1 MTSMMPI
8 QLPKCRL
15 IPIKSL
21 YCRLCKPK
29 KLRMLDNYDKS
40 ILIFHYYYVNIN
52 IHINNN
58 FTCKNLHNNIISCVT
73 SVNIKSDKNNI
84 NLLVISDFM
93 FTFVNAKNHPIYT
106 VI

>member
-1 MTSMMPI
+1 
-8 QLPKCRL
+8 
-15 IPIKSL
+15 
-21 YCRLCKPK
+21 
-29 KLRMLDNYDKS
+29 MLDNYDKS

-52 IHINNN
+52 IYINNN
-58 FTCKNLHNNIISCVT
+58 FTYKNLHNNIISCVT

-84 NLLVISDFM
+84 NLLAVSDFM

>member
-1 MTSMMPI
+1 
-8 QLPKCRL
+8 
-15 IPIKSL
+15 
-21 YCRLCKPK
+21 
-29 KLRMLDNYDKS
+29 MLDNFDKS
-40 ILIFHYYYVNIN
+40 ILIFHNYYVNIN

-58 FTCKNLHNNIISCVT
+58 FACKNLHNNIISCVT

-84 NLLVISDFM
+84 NLLVVSDFM

>member
-1 MTSMMPI
+1 MPI
-8 QLPKCRL
+8 QPPKCRL

-29 KLRMLDNYDKS
+29 KLRMLDKYDKS

-84 NLLVISDFM
+84 NLLVVSDFM

-106 VI
+106 II

>member
-1 MTSMMPI
+1 MTSVMPI
-8 QLPKCRL
+8 QPPKCRL

-40 ILIFHYYYVNIN
+40 ILIFHYYYVNID
-52 IHINNN
+52 IYINNN
-58 FTCKNLHNNIISCVT
+58 FTCKNSHNNIISCVT
-73 SVNIKSDKNNI
+73 SVNIKSNKNNI
-84 NLLVISDFM
+84 NLLVVSDFM

>member
-1 MTSMMPI
+1 MPI
-8 QLPKCRL
+8 QSPNCRL

-40 ILIFHYYYVNIN
+40 ILIFHYYYVNID
-52 IHINNN
+52 IYINNN
-58 FTCKNLHNNIISCVT
+58 FICKNLHNNIISCVT
-73 SVNIKSDKNNI
+73 SVNIKSDKINI
-84 NLLVISDFM
+84 NLLVVSDFM

>member
-1 MTSMMPI
+1 MPI

-29 KLRMLDNYDKS
+29 KLRMLDNYDQS
-40 ILIFHYYYVNIN
+40 ILIFHYYYVNID
-52 IHINNN
+52 IYINSN